1 MANSLYPLW
10 KQALMSEI
18 PEDKS
23 LDQGGVDPLN
33 GVYVSLVSTDGGYV
47 YSDAHQFYTDIT
59 NVVGAPALITTPTVA
74 GKVFSGDTVVFTN
87 VTGPVINAIVLYR
100 ANDGAS
106 STWRLVMFED
116 TDIIGLPFIS
126 NGGNIIVKWNVQGI
140 FAL

>member
-1 MANSLYPLW
+1 MANTLYPLW

-23 LDQGGVDPLN
+23 LDQGDEDPLH

-47 YSDAHQFYTDIT
+47 YSDAHQFYTSVT
-59 NVVGAPALITTPTVA
+59 NVVGAPALITTPTVI

-87 VTGPVINAIVLYR
+87 VTGPVINAIVLFR
-100 ANDGAS
+100 MNEGAN
-106 STWRLVMFED
+106 STWRLVMYED
-116 TDIIGLPFIS
+116 TGIIGLPFIS